1 MILWNS
7 ELVRRL
13 SCTDEEK
20 AALPKLI
27 RSLVALAARTR
38 VEGVKALQTSGTE
51 LQGDPMILYGFRL
64 IAEGLPVETLEEI
77 LAVHLTVDPETG
89 YEFLTRCVCAETLV
103 SIAAGDA
110 PEITLRKLAP
120 YCGAQAALAL
130 LSSTELPGST
140 IGL

>member
-7 ELVRRL
+7 ELVKRL

-20 AALPKLI
+20 SSLPKLI
-27 RSLVALAARTR
+27 RSLVALAARAR
-38 VEGVKALQTSGTE
+38 IEGVKALQTSGTE
-51 LQGDPMILYGFRL
+51 LQGDSLLVFGFRL

-77 LAVHLTVDPETG
+77 LAVHLAVDPETG
-89 YEFLTRCVCAETLV
+89 YEFLTRCLCAETLV

-120 YCGAQAALAL
+120 YCGAESALTL